1 MNNKNIRYITGL
13 FGFVMT
19 MLHGLD
25 EQGLRLFFF
34 GGSEGYSFRFSI
46 DNDLMMVVLFCT
58 PYILAKMWQS
68 YKAES

>member
-19 MLHGLD
+19 LLWGLD
-25 EQGLRLFFF
+25 ENGLNLLFF
-34 GGSEGYSFRFSI
+34 GGKEGYNFRLALDSDFI
-46 DNDLMMVVLFCT
+46 IVVVFFT
-58 PYILAKMWQS
+58 PYILAKIWQS

>member
-1 MNNKNIRYITGL
+1 
-13 FGFVMT
+13 MT

-46 DNDLMMVVLFCT
+46 DDDLMIVVLFFT

-68 YKAES
+68 YNSES

>member
-1 MNNKNIRYITGL
+1 MNNKNIRYITLL

-19 MLHGLD
+19 LLWGLD
-25 EQGLRLFFF
+25 EQGLELFFF
-34 GGSEGYSFRFSI
+34 GGSEGYPFRF
-46 DNDLMMVVLFCT
+46 DLDDDLMIVVLFFT

>member
-1 MNNKNIRYITGL
+1 MNNKNIRYITLL

-19 MLHGLD
+19 LLWGLD
-25 EQGLRLFFF
+25 EQGIRLFFF
-34 GGSEGYSFRFSI
+34 GGSEGYPFRFTL
-46 DNDLMMVVLFCT
+46 DDDLMIIALFFT

>member
-1 MNNKNIRYITGL
+1 MNNKHIRYITGL

-19 MLHGLD
+19 LLWGLD
-25 EQGLRLFFF
+25 EQGLELFFF
-34 GGSEGYSFRFSI
+34 GGSEGYPFRF
-46 DNDLMMVVLFCT
+46 DLDDDLMIVVLFFT

>member
-19 MLHGLD
+19 MLYGLD
-25 EQGLRLFFF
+25 EQSFRLFFF
-34 GGSEGYSFRFSI
+34 GGSEGYPFRFAI
-46 DNDLMMVVLFCT
+46 DNDLMIAVLFFT

>member
-19 MLHGLD
+19 LLWGLD
-25 EQGLRLFFF
+25 ENGLNLLFF
-34 GGSEGYSFRFSI
+34 GGAEGYSFRLALDSDFI
-46 DNDLMMVVLFCT
+46 IVVVFFT
-58 PYILAKMWQS
+58 PYILTKMWQS